1 MGTRESS
8 PPPRPPVRDGFSGSN
23 EQSRARG
30 LDQVPQQDN
39 ALRTPAY
46 GPPQPQIRTLNQSTN
61 LSALPRP
68 SPSRNQAYFGEV
80 RKTSNLPPGPTVSYA
95 QAPGQ
100 TAAFNSNA
108 TYPQALQAPNPEN
121 RGTYATP
128 ISQTQG
134 LALAPIANSS
144 SPQGL
149 QSQSYG
155 NVLYSNRQGSRGT
168 SGYFA
173 PAPSYSVPLSAS
185 ASHSVTPTSQ
195 IQSSKTVEH
204 PLIVHELNGAA
215 ATSGQHLSHP
225 SRTSSMPYTTTGGSE
240 YTIPSLSRF

>member
-1 MGTRESS
+1 M
-8 PPPRPPVRDGFSGSN
+8 RDGFSGSN

-30 LDQVPQQDN
+30 LDRVPQQDN

-46 GPPQPQIRTLNQSTN
+46 GPSQPQVRTLNQGTN

-68 SPSRNQAYFGEV
+68 PPSRNQAYLGEV
-80 RKTSNLPPGPTVSYA
+80 RKTSNLPLGPTVSYA

-100 TAAFNSNA
+100 TAASNSNA
-108 TYPQALQAPNPEN
+108 TYPQALQAPNPES

-144 SPQGL
+144 SPQGW
-149 QSQSYG
+149 QSQSYRT
-155 NVLYSNRQGSRGT
+155 VLYPNRQGSRGT
-168 SGYFA
+168 SGYYA
-173 PAPSYSVPLSAS
+173 PAPPYSVPLSAS
-185 ASHSVTPTSQ
+185 ASHSVMPPTSQ
-195 IQSSKTVEH
+195 IQSGKTVEH

-215 ATSGQHLSHP
+215 ATLGQHLSHP
-225 SRTSSMPYTTTGGSE
+225 HRTSSMHYATTGGSE
-240 YTIPSLSRF
+240 YTTPSLSRF